1 MLQTSATNVWRDK
14 LYFYLKILCAH
25 FNVNFFV
32 FRLLL
37 SSCGPSQWRLD
48 GPGAWPGAE
57 AQVSKTPMT
66 NLMQYALMALAGL
79 FFMFLCWCAIGF
91 IILDDIFDWD
101 IID

>member
-1 MLQTSATNVWRDK
+1 MITFL
-14 LYFYLKILCAH
+14 I
-25 FNVNFFV
+25 FV

-37 SSCGPSQWRLD
+37 GSCGPSQWRLD

-66 NLMQYALMALAGL
+66 NLMWYALMALAGL
-79 FFMFLCWCAIGF
+79 FLMFLCWCAIGF